1 MQHESSLNAEPAAVA
16 AAAPVPAAAPAEVS
30 PAATRTPGAKSGHGK
45 PGHAERRATALIAL
59 GEVFRARGYAAASLP
74 ELTEATG
81 LGKGSLYLLFPGGK
95 EEMLR
100 AVLDDIQAW
109 HEDKIFGPL
118 EAQKPSIDAMFDE
131 VYAYFNSGQRLC
143 LVGRLG
149 LENVDPELR
158 IPLHLYFGRW
168 QESLAGA
175 LVRNG
180 CTVPDAAGL
189 AEDVILSIQGALMVA
204 AAQDEPA
211 VFGRT
216 VDRLRARVAAAERAT
231 K

>member
-1 MQHESSLNAEPAAVA
+1 MQHESSLNAEPAAAVPVL
-16 AAAPVPAAAPAEVS
+16 APASAPAEVS

-109 HEDKIFGPL
+109 HEDKIATALRTPEGKELLDHLSERDKLP
-118 EAQKPSIDAMFDE
+118 ENQK
-131 VYAYFNSGQRLC
+131 
-143 LVGRLG
+143 
-149 LENVDPELR
+149 
-158 IPLHLYFGRW
+158 
-168 QESLAGA
+168 
-175 LVRNG
+175 
-180 CTVPDAAGL
+180 T
-189 AEDVILSIQGALMVA
+189 
-204 AAQDEPA
+204 
-211 VFGRT
+211 
-216 VDRLRARVAAAERAT
+216 
-231 K
+231 

>member
-1 MQHESSLNAEPAAVA
+1 MQHESSLNAEPAAAVPVL
-16 AAAPVPAAAPAEVS
+16 APASAPAEVS